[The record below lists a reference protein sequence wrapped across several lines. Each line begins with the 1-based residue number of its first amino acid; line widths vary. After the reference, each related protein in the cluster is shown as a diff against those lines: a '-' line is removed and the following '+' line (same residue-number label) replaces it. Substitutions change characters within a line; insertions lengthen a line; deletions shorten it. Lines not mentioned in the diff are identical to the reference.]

1 MLCSGLAFPDFGWS
15 YVIEVGLHS
24 SSHRLNSSH
33 HSLPLLHVYRRL
45 LESFLI
51 STASG
56 TSWRGH
62 PLDHCGFTPGAVIM
76 VHVFALDSCVSSLK
90 LKELLPQ
97 IFSVDSPTRPVRLS
111 GLKSWQCERT
121 CSTSTTIVVSINVH
135 STGLCMLVSI
145 LPPWT
150 SLLHWWYPRE
160 MIYTTSGMVL
170 MVLSF
175 QRDSAGSLPA

>member
-1 MLCSGLAFPDFGWS
+1 MKWAYTQDRTASIRVTTLSLSSTYTDDYSRVFSSPQHQGQAGGATHSITAALRRGSDFTCSSSGLS
-15 YVIEVGLHS
+15 E
-24 SSHRLNSSH
+24 
-33 HSLPLLHVYRRL
+33 
-45 LESFLI
+45 
-51 STASG
+51 
-56 TSWRGH
+56 
-62 PLDHCGFTPGAVIM
+62 
-76 VHVFALDSCVSSLK
+76 DSCVSNLK

-97 IFSVDSPTRPVRLS
+97 IFSVDFRTRPVRLS
-111 GLKSWQCERT
+111 GLKSWQCGRT